1 MPLSARR
8 PRPGTA
14 GAITL
19 GHLEFALVA
28 AAVML
33 APVNYWRLGVAY
45 FTLSDVFALCSFAVM
60 LARGRLPLR
69 PLGAAG
75 GIWFGS
81 VFLLLLGFLTGS
93 VLNGD
98 ALDGAQGIL
107 QYSFSLLLLP
117 MVLLRRTRQETV
129 LLIKLLVLSLVLVM
143 IHGAY
148 YVHFHPDDWRFVS
161 PNGRL
166 KSVIERVNATGTL
179 AALAILFTLW
189 LRLAG
194 AIGPALAL
202 LAWAVLGYGLLLT
215 ASNTGFFLA
224 AAGLLVFA
232 LCLGAVRILAAVML
246 FAAVAGIAVYFWGE
260 LFLPEAF
267 QQRVLGALRS
277 GNLAEAGTFG
287 DRLLLMQ
294 EAVRIA
300 DGTIWSGLGIDQ
312 YRMVSR
318 FSAPVHNAYL
328 LILAEGGL
336 VSLLGLAG
344 LLMTGVWLGWHER
357 AHQHRALSPALTLAT
372 VLMLAL
378 ALTGITHFYA
388 RFWLVPWLLAL
399 AASLSPDPARGGT
412 APD

>member
-1 MPLSARR
+1 MTAREMPEPLAA
-8 PRPGTA
+8 GT
-14 GAITL
+14 GSITL
-19 GHLEFALVA
+19 RHLEFALVA

-33 APVNYWRLGVAY
+33 APVNYWRLGAAY

-69 PLGAAG
+69 PLG
-75 GIWFGS
+75 GISGFWFAS
-81 VFLLLLGFLTGS
+81 VLLLLLGFLAGS
-93 VLNGD
+93 VVNGD

-107 QYSFSLLLLP
+107 QYCVSLVLLP
-117 MVLLRRTRQETV
+117 AILLQRPRRETV
-129 LLIKLLVLSLVLVM
+129 LLIKLLVLALMLVM

-148 YVHFHPDDWRFVS
+148 YVHLHPDDWRFVS

-166 KSVIERVNATGTL
+166 VSVIERVNATGVL

-189 LRLAG
+189 LRLTG
-194 AIGPALAL
+194 AVGPAAAL

-224 AAGLLVFA
+224 AAGLLMFA

-246 FAAVAGIAVYFWGE
+246 FAAAAGVAVYFWGE

-277 GNLAEAGTFG
+277 GNLAEAGTFD

-312 YRMVSR
+312 YRLASR

-357 AHQHRALSPALTLAT
+357 VHRRRALSPALTLAT

-399 AASLSPDPARGGT
+399 AVSLTPDPGRNA
-412 APD
+412 